1 MFNNLKLTI
10 GRKLSIGYGILIL
23 ALLVYVFLTI
33 YTTRKNAQLNKNITE
48 IYMPSEANLNK
59 LSNLILNSK
68 MLIKN
73 WVFIDKKSD
82 TPDKVR
88 LKNLHEKDFPEV
100 KAELDKLSDSEQWS
114 KEEKEQYQ
122 RLVSMIKDSLFDQHN
137 KIMGKLK
144 EFADYNDAT
153 NLWSVTSVVEEGGD
167 VMKITDRVLE
177 GLDNLTKTQTKK
189 VLDAREVM
197 TSSFNNF
204 QLLVIIAGSIF
215 IIIAL
220 LIAFFTVISIVGPL
234 RKGVQ
239 FAKSLGSGDLMS
251 TVDVNQSDEIGE
263 LADAL
268 REMVNKLREI
278 IVKIMGG
285 AEKIAATG
293 QEMNNRALQLSQGAS
308 DQASSTEEV
317 SSSMEEMV
325 SNIQQNTENA
335 QQTEKIALTASLG
348 INNVRVGA
356 TESAN
361 SIKAIAEKIS
371 IVNDIAFQT
380 NILALNA
387 AVEAARAGEHGKGF
401 AVVAA
406 EVRKLAERSKL
417 AADEI
422 QILAKT
428 SVSTTEEAGAALFN
442 IVPEIERTAKL
453 VQDIAAASMEQ
464 NTGVD
469 QINNSIQQLNRI
481 TQQNAIVSDEI
492 SKNSKAL
499 YDYADELKSL
509 TSFFKIEQVSSSQDK
524 LFKKR
529 SITST
534 ISEKMVTPVSKIE
547 KEVKETDGLKDVKDI
562 KEIIK
567 QKSVEDTSQPTKK
580 STMGVKLN
588 LHSNDSTDADY
599 ERF

>member
-10 GRKLSIGYGILIL
+10 GRKLSIGYGILIFAIL
-23 ALLVYVFLTI
+23 GYVIFTI
-33 YTTRKNAQLNKNITE
+33 VTTRKNARLNEDISE
-48 IYMPSEANLNK
+48 IYMPSEAKLNE

-82 TPDKVR
+82 TPDKLR
-88 LKNLHEKDFPEV
+88 LKDLHDKAFPQI
-100 KAELDKLSDSEQWS
+100 KSDLDKLSSLDKWD
-114 KEEKEQYQ
+114 EKDKKTYQ
-122 RLVSMIKDSLFDQHN
+122 QIIGTINDSLFKQH
-137 KIMGKLK
+137 KDIMGKLK
-144 EFADYNDAT
+144 VFDNYDDPNIFFDIQSE
-153 NLWSVTSVVEEGGD
+153 VEDGGK
-167 VMKITDRVLE
+167 VMKLTDQILAD
-177 GLDNLTKTQTKK
+177 LDQLTKIQTDK
-189 VLDAREVM
+189 VKNARADM
-197 TSSFNNF
+197 NASFSVF
-204 QLLVIIAGSIF
+204 QWLVVITGLIL

-220 LIAFFTVISIVGPL
+220 ATAFYTIISIVGPL

-251 TVDVNQSDEIGE
+251 TVDINQSDEIGE

-268 REMVNKLREI
+268 REMVNKLRDI
-278 IVKIMGG
+278 IIKIISG
-285 AEKIAATG
+285 AEKIALTG
-293 QEMNNRALQLSQGAS
+293 QEMNERAKQLSQGAT
-308 DQASSTEEV
+308 DQASSTKEV

-325 SNIQQNTENA
+325 SNIQQNTGNA
-335 QQTEKIALTASLG
+335 QQTEKIAITASNG
-348 INNVRVGA
+348 ISKVREGS
-356 TESAN
+356 TESVN

-422 QILAKT
+422 QILAKN
-428 SVSTTEEAGAALFN
+428 SVVTTEEAGAALYN
-442 IVPEIERTAKL
+442 IVPEIEKTAKL
-453 VQDIAAASMEQ
+453 VQDITAASIEQ

-492 SKNSKAL
+492 SKNAKAL
-499 YDYADELKSL
+499 YDYADELKGL
-509 TSFFKIEQVSSSQDK
+509 IAFFKIEHNIQKQITAKKSVGSFVDK
-524 LFKKR
+524 VLVK
-529 SITST
+529 TSPKPKE
-534 ISEKMVTPVSKIE
+534 IVSKE
-547 KEVKETDGLKDVKDI
+547 KITV
-562 KEIIK
+562 
-567 QKSVEDTSQPTKK
+567 DTPPAKK
-580 STMGVKLN
+580 ATSGVKLN
-588 LHSNDSTDADY
+588 LHSNDAADADY
-599 ERF
+599 EKF

>member
-1 MFNNLKLTI
+1 MFDNLKLTI

-33 YTTRKNAQLNKNITE
+33 YTTRKNARLNKDITE
-48 IYMPSEANLNK
+48 IYMPSEANLNE

-73 WVFIDKKSD
+73 WVFIDKKPD
-82 TPDKVR
+82 TPDKIR
-88 LKNLHEKDFPEV
+88 LKDLQEKGFPQI
-100 KAELDKLSDSEQWS
+100 KSELDKLSDKDQWS
-114 KEEKEQYQ
+114 KDEKDEYRQI
-122 RLVSMIKDSLFDQHN
+122 VSMISDSLFSQH
-137 KIMGKLK
+137 KIIMDNLK

-153 NLWSVTSVVEEGGD
+153 KFFSITDLVTESGK
-167 VMKITDRVLE
+167 VMQITDRILE
-177 GLDNLTKTQTKK
+177 RLDKLTKIQTKK

-204 QLLVIIAGSIF
+204 QLLVIIAGLIF
-215 IIIAL
+215 IAIAL
-220 LIAFFTVISIVGPL
+220 ATAFFTVVSIVGPL

-251 TVDVNQSDEIGE
+251 TVDINQSDEIGE

-278 IVKIMGG
+278 IVKIIGG

-348 INNVRVGA
+348 INNVRAGA

-428 SVSTTEEAGAALFN
+428 SVSTTEEAGSALFN

-509 TSFFKIEQVSSSQDK
+509 TSFFKIEQNQSSK
-524 LFKKR
+524 ENLFKK

-534 ISEKMVTPVSKIE
+534 ISEKLITPFTPK
-547 KEVKETDGLKDVKDI
+547 KEIKDI
-562 KEIIK
+562 KAPKELKEIIK
-567 QKSVEDTSQPTKK
+567 QKTVEVEDMSQHARK
-580 STMGVKLN
+580 STIGVKLN

-599 ERF
+599 EKF

>member
-1 MFNNLKLTI
+1 MFDNLKLTI
-10 GRKLSIGYGILIL
+10 GRKLYIGYGILIL
-23 ALLVYVFLTI
+23 ALVVYIFLTVR
-33 YTTRKNAQLNKNITE
+33 TTQKNAQLNEDITE
-48 IYMPSEANLNK
+48 NYMPSEANLNQ

-73 WVFIDKKSD
+73 WVFIDKKPD
-82 TPDKVR
+82 TPDKKR
-88 LKNLHEKDFPEV
+88 LKDLHEKSFPAV
-100 KAELDKLSDSEQWS
+100 KAELDKLSDNILWS
-114 KEEKEQYQ
+114 KEEKDQYKTII
-122 RLVSMIKDSLFDQHN
+122 SATDSLFSQH
-137 KIMGKLK
+137 KIIMGKLK
-144 EFADYNDAT
+144 DFVDYNDVT
-153 NLWSVTSVVEEGGD
+153 VFWSITDLVDESGK
-167 VMKITDRVLE
+167 VMKITDRVLDD
-177 GLDNLTKTQTKK
+177 LTQLTKKQTKK
-189 VLDAREVM
+189 VLDARKVM
-197 TSSFNNF
+197 TSSFNSF
-204 QLLVIIAGSIF
+204 QWLVIIAGLVF
-215 IIIAL
+215 IAIAL
-220 LIAFFTVISIVGPL
+220 AIAFFTVMSIVGPL

-251 TVDVNQSDEIGE
+251 TVDINQSDEIGE
-263 LADAL
+263 LAEAL
-268 REMVNKLREI
+268 REMVKKLREI

-293 QEMNNRALQLSQGAS
+293 QEMNSRAMQLSQGAS

-325 SNIQQNTENA
+325 SNIQQNTDNA
-335 QQTEKIALTASLG
+335 QQTEKIALTASIG
-348 INNVRVGA
+348 INNVREGA

-422 QILAKT
+422 QVLAKN
-428 SVSTTEEAGAALFN
+428 SVSTTQEAGTKLFN

-453 VQDIAAASMEQ
+453 VQDIAAASIEQ

-509 TSFFKIEQVSSSQDK
+509 TSFFRIEQVTTKEKAKFTSV
-524 LFKKR
+524 
-529 SITST
+529 TST
-534 ISEKMVTPVSKIE
+534 LVEKAKITPILKKE
-547 KEVKETDGLKDVKDI
+547 KEVV
-562 KEIIK
+562 K
-567 QKSVEDTSQPTKK
+567 QKPLEEIAQSSKK
-580 STMGVKLN
+580 STIGVKLN
-588 LHSNDSTDADY
+588 LRSNDSTDADY
-599 ERF
+599 EKF